1 MKQRLI
7 LIGAGLVLLIVVARL
22 VISRPGAGG
31 DVAVDT
37 TGASAQA
44 RSGGTNPAAG
54 DRAAQPTDV
63 AARGT
68 PAATL
73 VAKPSGPTPTP
84 VVVQI
89 QGTAVSIEAKPL
101 LLLNPSTVRQGSSVG
116 VTGSGFDPGAT
127 VDIYVKQQAADSVDP
142 LTFVQ
147 VDKSG
152 GFGGVTFAVPDSLPR
167 GNFIVEADQ
176 RESGN
181 VARATAVIAGGSP
194 QVKLGTQAAKSGDA
208 VQLSAAGFAPDEDI
222 NVYWNELSSDV
233 IGTLHTDESG
243 GLRQGSVR
251 VPFGAVGNNGF
262 IFVGLRSQS
271 PVTVPFQML
280 NLYPNVDL
288 SSYAIKPDNVLSFS
302 GKDFGPGE
310 QVTVYLNS
318 PEAPP
323 LTTIQADDSGGFTNA
338 GGFLVPFGLRGKQTL
353 IFMGKESK
361 APTTASFDTL
371 PYTPSAQPSTYGGRP
386 GTTLTFYAIG
396 FARNEIVHAL
406 VGRTQDSAGQEVS
419 CFRTDPQGNAAS
431 GGSYVVPGDASPG
444 QLVFSLMGSRS
455 EAVATAALE
464 VIASDVP
471 VQVPPQAPFQ
481 CDLTDGPDAPQVV
494 GVVEGPPALSADAA
508 YGPSPVVAGT
518 PAAGPKQGGGQSK
531 ANATADAA
539 RSAAAKANA
548 LAEASP
554 TAGPKANGSQDASPT
569 AAAKANAT
577 AAPKAN
583 ASQDAGPTAAPKSNA
598 TPEASPT
605 AAAKANAT
613 AGPKASPTAAA
624 KANAT
629 AAPKASPTAATKASA
644 TPKANP
650 TAAAKNATP
659 AANPADTGKNPT
671 PAAGANGGE
680 PAAAADAAADPA
692 AAPAPAAPAAASAP
706 AAAAATAPP
715 APSAAS
721 APATSQTYTV
731 QDGDTLPAIA
741 NQVYGDAN
749 QWTAIYQANRSTIGD
764 DPNLIHPGMP
774 LSIPAK
780 ES

>member
-1 MKQRLI
+1 MNQRLI
-7 LIGAGLVLLIVVARL
+7 LIGAAGLVLVIVVVRL
-22 VISRPGAGG
+22 VIARPGTG

-37 TGASAQA
+37 TGASAQPGA
-44 RSGGTNPAAG
+44 
-54 DRAAQPTDV
+54 
-63 AARGT
+63 AARLTPGT
-68 PAATL
+68 TGTAQNATPGSTL
-73 VAKPSGPTPTP
+73 VGKPTGLTGTQ

-89 QGTAVSIEAKPL
+89 QGTAVSIQAKPL

-127 VDIYVKQQAADSVDP
+127 VDIFVKQQAADSVDP

-167 GNFIVEADQ
+167 GNFIVEASERD
-176 RESGN
+176 SSN

-194 QVKLGTQAAKSGDA
+194 QVKLGTQAAKSGDT
-208 VQLSAAGFAPDEDI
+208 VQLSAAGFGPDEDVM
-222 NVYWNELSSDV
+222 VYWNDLSSDV
-233 IGTLHTDESG
+233 IGTIHTDPSG
-243 GLRQGSVR
+243 GVRQGSVR

-262 IFVGLRSQS
+262 IFVGEKSQS

-310 QVTVYLNS
+310 AVTVYLNN
-318 PEAPP
+318 PDAPP
-323 LTTIQADDSGGFTNA
+323 LTTIQTDDTGGFTNA
-338 GGFLVPFGLRGKQTL
+338 GGFLVPFGLKGKQTL
-353 IFMGKESK
+353 IFMGKDSK

-444 QLVFSLMGSRS
+444 QLVFSLIGSRS

-471 VQVPPQAPFQ
+471 VQVPPQAPFA

-494 GVVEGPPALSADAA
+494 GVVEGPPALAYTDTGDSATPAQQTAA
-508 YGPSPVVAGT
+508 QPARQSGPNASPISPTSPV
-518 PAAGPKQGGGQSK
+518 
-531 ANATADAA
+531 
-539 RSAAAKANA
+539 
-548 LAEASP
+548 
-554 TAGPKANGSQDASPT
+554 
-569 AAAKANAT
+569 
-577 AAPKAN
+577 AAPR
-583 ASQDAGPTAAPKSNA
+583 
-598 TPEASPT
+598 
-605 AAAKANAT
+605 
-613 AGPKASPTAAA
+613 
-624 KANAT
+624 
-629 AAPKASPTAATKASA
+629 ASA
-644 TPKANP
+644 TPKAN
-650 TAAAKNATP
+650 
-659 AANPADTGKNPT
+659 
-671 PAAGANGGE
+671 
-680 PAAAADAAADPA
+680 
-692 AAPAPAAPAAASAP
+692 
-706 AAAAATAPP
+706 AAAATSSNAGADAKPITPP
-715 APSAAS
+715 DAKPGATAEAKPGTTPKVSPTGVAKPAATPM
-721 APATSQTYTV
+721 AGPTGVAKPAATPKAGPTVAAQPTATPPPPTPVVQTYTV
-731 QDGDTLPAIA
+731 HDGDTLPSLAA
-741 NQVYGDAN
+741 EFYGDAN
-749 QWTAIYQANRSTIGD
+749 KWTVIYDANRTTIGN
-764 DPNLIHPGMP
+764 DPNVIQSGAQLT
-774 LSIPAK
+774 IPPK